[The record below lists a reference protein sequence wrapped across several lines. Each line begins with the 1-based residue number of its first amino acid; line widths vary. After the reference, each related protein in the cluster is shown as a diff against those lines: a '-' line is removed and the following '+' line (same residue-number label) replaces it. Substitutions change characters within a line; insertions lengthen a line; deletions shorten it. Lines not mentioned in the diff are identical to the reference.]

1 MFDSLR
7 ARWSAIAVRP
17 QVSEAEQ
24 PYVTGVDA
32 LLSDEVSAQHSVQR
46 LVEEIDRHLYL
57 AKVTGSVSVR
67 AQQLRIAHA
76 THATLRKLIRR
87 HPRLHSF
94 HIARLETAFKQPD
107 PWSFSVLR
115 VTQPTR

>member
-57 AKVTGSVSVR
+57 AKVTGSVYQPLASGGR
-67 AQQLRIAHA
+67 AAVSEMVGGV
-76 THATLRKLIRR
+76 K
-87 HPRLHSF
+87 SS
-94 HIARLETAFKQPD
+94 ARLTCLTGSQFPAT
-107 PWSFSVLR
+107 SCA
-115 VTQPTR
+115 